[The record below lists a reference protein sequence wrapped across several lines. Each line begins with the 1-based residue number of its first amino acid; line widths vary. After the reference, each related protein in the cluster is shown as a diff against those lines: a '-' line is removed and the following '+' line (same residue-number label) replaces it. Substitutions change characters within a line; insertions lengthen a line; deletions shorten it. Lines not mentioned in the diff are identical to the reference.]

1 MLRNL
6 ASEFPAGT
14 NTVAELDE
22 MLVTL
27 YPLLQKLLPA
37 YIILGVR
44 TLDAKE
50 AVLRND
56 TEAAYWFAGADPEL
70 ITALALWLLHDL
82 VERLKRAGTV
92 EMAGPGAVQKIPLE
106 ALLKQ
111 LKHGTGG

>member
-1 MLRNL
+1 MVGIERK
-6 ASEFPAGT
+6 EPRHQ
-14 NTVAELDE
+14 VAAR
-22 MLVTL
+22 
-27 YPLLQKLLPA
+27 LLGG
-37 YIILGVR
+37 Y
-44 TLDAKE
+44 
-50 AVLRND
+50 
-56 TEAAYWFAGADPEL
+56 AAFAGADPEL